1 MLIVNSYLLLVMIR
15 IFQLPNYS
23 QLKVSS
29 LYEVKNFTEVKENIL
44 WVDLQDPTPEQIKE
58 VEAFYNISFPTRQ
71 QQEEI
76 ETSSRYLENS
86 GVIKVNSTFI
96 NIIPHSGKLEENE
109 MSFILTEKTLLTLRY
124 FDSRVISE
132 TVKKIKQYP
141 AVFSTPA
148 KIFIAIF
155 EARVDFDADLT
166 EAVSKHVA
174 DISRKITY
182 DRALDEKML
191 LKINECQDLTM
202 SLREALF
209 DKQRV
214 LSSLLRNE
222 DLMLDSYNRLRSIIK
237 DINSLIEHAN
247 FNFTRLEYLQ
257 NSFLGFLNI
266 EQNKVIKTFTVVSL
280 VFMPPTL
287 IASIYGMNFE
297 FMPELNLS
305 VGYPFALGL
314 MLFSSIIPLLIF
326 KRKKWL

>member
-1 MLIVNSYLLLVMIR
+1 MIR
-15 IFQLPNYS
+15 IFKLPEYS
-23 QLKVSS
+23 QTKVSS
-29 LYEVKNFTEVKENIL
+29 LRELSNLNDIRNDIS
-44 WVDLQDPTPEQIKE
+44 WVDLQDPTTSQIKE
-58 VEAFYNISFPTRQ
+58 VEEFFGITFPTRQ

-86 GVIKVNSTFI
+86 GIIKINSTFV
-96 NIIPHSGKLEENE
+96 NIVPHTSNLEEHE
-109 MSFILTEKTLLTLRY
+109 MSFILTEKILFTLRF

-141 AVFSTPA
+141 MVFANAS
-148 KIFIAIF
+148 KIFVAIL
-155 EARVDFDADLT
+155 EARTDFDADLM
-166 EAVSKHVA
+166 ESVSKYVA
-174 DISRKITY
+174 EISKKINY
-182 DRALDEKML
+182 DNKLYEKLL
-191 LKINECQDLTM
+191 LKINENQDLTM

-222 DLMLDSYNRLRSIIK
+222 DLMIDSYNRLRIIIK

-257 NSFLGFLNI
+257 NSFLGLLNI

-287 IASIYGMNFE
+287 IASIYGMNFHL
-297 FMPELNLS
+297 MPELS
-305 VGYPFALGL
+305 SEYGYPIALCL
-314 MLFSSIIPLLIF
+314 MFISSIIPLAIF

>member
-1 MLIVNSYLLLVMIR
+1 MIR
-15 IFQLPNYS
+15 LFQLPIYS

-29 LYEVKNFTEVKENIL
+29 LKEIENFDEVKKIIS
-44 WVDLQDPTPEQIKE
+44 WIDLQDPTPAQIRE
-58 VEAFYNISFPTRQ
+58 VEEFYGISFPTRQ

-86 GVIKVNSTFI
+86 GAIKINSTFV
-96 NIIPHSGKLEENE
+96 NITPHTGKLEEQE
-109 MSFILTEKTLLTLRY
+109 MSFIITEKTIFTLRY
-124 FDSRVISE
+124 FDSRVISDV
-132 TVKKIKQYP
+132 VKKIKQFP
-141 AVFSTPA
+141 LIFVNPS
-148 KIFIAIF
+148 KIFVAIL
-155 EARVDFDADLT
+155 EARTDFDADLM
-166 EAVSKHVA
+166 ESVSKYVA
-174 DISRKITY
+174 DIGRKVTY
-182 DRALDEKML
+182 DKNLDEKIL
-191 LKINECQDLTM
+191 LKINECQELTM

-222 DLMLDSYNRLRSIIK
+222 DLMVESYNRLRIVIK

-257 NSFLGFLNI
+257 NSFLGLLNI

-287 IASIYGMNFE
+287 IASIYGMNFQL
-297 FMPELNLS
+297 MPELDWNI
-305 VGYPFALGL
+305 GYPIALG
-314 MLFSSIIPLLIF
+314 MMMVSSIIPLLIF

>member
-1 MLIVNSYLLLVMIR
+1 MIR
-15 IFQLPNYS
+15 IFKLPEYSQIKISSLQELPNLS
-23 QLKVSS
+23 DIRNDIS
-29 LYEVKNFTEVKENIL
+29 
-44 WVDLQDPTPEQIKE
+44 WVDLQDPTASQIKE
-58 VEAFYNISFPTRQ
+58 VEDFFGITFPTRQ

-86 GVIKVNSTFI
+86 GIIKINSTFV
-96 NIIPHSGKLEENE
+96 NIVPHTSNLEEHE
-109 MSFILTEKTLLTLRY
+109 MSFILTEKILFTLRF

-141 AVFSTPA
+141 MIFANAS
-148 KIFIAIF
+148 KIFVAIL
-155 EARVDFDADLT
+155 EARTDFDADLM
-166 EAVSKHVA
+166 ESVSKYVA
-174 DISRKITY
+174 EISKKINY
-182 DRALDEKML
+182 DNKLDEKLL
-191 LKINECQDLTM
+191 LKINENQDLTM

-222 DLMLDSYNRLRSIIK
+222 DLMVDSYNRLRIIIK

-257 NSFLGFLNI
+257 NSFLGLLNI

-287 IASIYGMNFE
+287 IASIYGMNFHL
-297 FMPELNLS
+297 MPELS
-305 VGYPFALGL
+305 SEYGYPVALCL
-314 MLFSSIIPLLIF
+314 MFISSIIPLAIF

>member
-1 MLIVNSYLLLVMIR
+1 MIR
-15 IFQLPNYS
+15 IFKLPEYS
-23 QLKVSS
+23 QTKVSS
-29 LYEVKNFTEVKENIL
+29 LRELSNLNDIRNDIS
-44 WVDLQDPTPEQIKE
+44 WVDLQDPTTSQIKE
-58 VEAFYNISFPTRQ
+58 VEEFFGITFPTRQ

-86 GVIKVNSTFI
+86 GIIKINSTFV
-96 NIIPHSGKLEENE
+96 NIVPHTSNLEEHE
-109 MSFILTEKTLLTLRY
+109 MSFILTEKILFTLRF

-141 AVFSTPA
+141 MIFANAS
-148 KIFIAIF
+148 KIFVAIL
-155 EARVDFDADLT
+155 EARTDFDADLM
-166 EAVSKHVA
+166 ESVSKYVA
-174 DISRKITY
+174 EISKKINY
-182 DRALDEKML
+182 DNKLDEKLL
-191 LKINECQDLTM
+191 LKINENQDLTM

-222 DLMLDSYNRLRSIIK
+222 DLMVDSYNRLRIIIK

-257 NSFLGFLNI
+257 NSFLGLLNI

-287 IASIYGMNFE
+287 IASIYGMNFHL
-297 FMPELNLS
+297 MPELS
-305 VGYPFALGL
+305 SEYGYPIALCL
-314 MLFSSIIPLLIF
+314 MFISSIIPLAIF

>member
-1 MLIVNSYLLLVMIR
+1 MIR
-15 IFQLPNYS
+15 IFKLPEYSQIKISSLQELPNLS
-23 QLKVSS
+23 DIRNDIS
-29 LYEVKNFTEVKENIL
+29 
-44 WVDLQDPTPEQIKE
+44 WVDLQDPTVSQIKE
-58 VEAFYNISFPTRQ
+58 IEDFFGITFPTRQ

-86 GVIKVNSTFI
+86 GIIKINSTFV
-96 NIIPHSGKLEENE
+96 NIVPHTSNLEEHE
-109 MSFILTEKTLLTLRY
+109 MSFILTEKILFTLRF

-141 AVFSTPA
+141 MIFANAS
-148 KIFIAIF
+148 KIFVAIL
-155 EARVDFDADLT
+155 EARTDFDADLM
-166 EAVSKHVA
+166 ESVSKYVA
-174 DISRKITY
+174 EISKKINY
-182 DRALDEKML
+182 DNKLDEKLL
-191 LKINECQDLTM
+191 LKINENQDLTM

-222 DLMLDSYNRLRSIIK
+222 DLMVDSYNRLRIIIK

-257 NSFLGFLNI
+257 NSFLGLLNI

-287 IASIYGMNFE
+287 IASIYGMNFHL
-297 FMPELNLS
+297 MPELS
-305 VGYPFALGL
+305 SEYGYPVALCL
-314 MLFSSIIPLLIF
+314 MFISSIIPLAIF

>member
-1 MLIVNSYLLLVMIR
+1 MIR
-15 IFQLPNYS
+15 IFKLPEYS
-23 QLKVSS
+23 QTKVSS
-29 LYEVKNFTEVKENIL
+29 LRELSNLNDIRNDIS
-44 WVDLQDPTPEQIKE
+44 WVDLQDPTTSQIKE
-58 VEAFYNISFPTRQ
+58 VEEFFGITFPTRQ

-86 GVIKVNSTFI
+86 GIIKINSTFV
-96 NIIPHSGKLEENE
+96 NIVPHTSNLEEHE
-109 MSFILTEKTLLTLRY
+109 MSFILTEKILFTLRF

-141 AVFSTPA
+141 MVFANAS
-148 KIFIAIF
+148 KIFVAIL
-155 EARVDFDADLT
+155 EARTDFDADLM
-166 EAVSKHVA
+166 ESVSKYVA
-174 DISRKITY
+174 EISKKINY
-182 DRALDEKML
+182 DNKLDEKLL
-191 LKINECQDLTM
+191 LKINENQDLTM

-222 DLMLDSYNRLRSIIK
+222 DLMVDSYNRLRIIIK

-257 NSFLGFLNI
+257 NSFLGLLNI

-287 IASIYGMNFE
+287 IASIYGMNFHL
-297 FMPELNLS
+297 MPELS
-305 VGYPFALGL
+305 SEYGYPIALCL
-314 MLFSSIIPLLIF
+314 MFISSIIPLAIF

>member
-1 MLIVNSYLLLVMIR
+1 M
-15 IFQLPNYS
+15 QELPNLS
-23 QLKVSS
+23 DIRNDIS
-29 LYEVKNFTEVKENIL
+29 
-44 WVDLQDPTPEQIKE
+44 WVDLQDPTVSQIKE
-58 VEAFYNISFPTRQ
+58 IEDFFGITFPTSQ

-86 GVIKVNSTFI
+86 GIIKINSTFV
-96 NIIPHSGKLEENE
+96 NIVPHTSNLEEHE
-109 MSFILTEKTLLTLRY
+109 MSFILTEKILFTLRF

-141 AVFSTPA
+141 MIFANAS
-148 KIFIAIF
+148 KIFVAIL
-155 EARVDFDADLT
+155 EARTDFDADLM
-166 EAVSKHVA
+166 ESVSKYVA
-174 DISRKITY
+174 EISKKINY
-182 DRALDEKML
+182 DNKLDEKLL
-191 LKINECQDLTM
+191 LKINENQDQTM

-222 DLMLDSYNRLRSIIK
+222 DLMVDSYNRLRIIIK

-257 NSFLGFLNI
+257 NSFLGLLNI

-287 IASIYGMNFE
+287 IASIYGMNFHL
-297 FMPELNLS
+297 MPELS
-305 VGYPFALGL
+305 SEYGYPVALCL
-314 MLFSSIIPLLIF
+314 MFISSIIPLAIF